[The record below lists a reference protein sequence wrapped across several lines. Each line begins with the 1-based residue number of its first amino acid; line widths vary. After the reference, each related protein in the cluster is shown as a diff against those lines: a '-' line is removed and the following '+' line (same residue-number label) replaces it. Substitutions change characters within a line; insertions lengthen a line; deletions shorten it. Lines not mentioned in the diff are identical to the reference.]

1 MGLRGK
7 AWDAVGIGK
16 VPGILGELDPNF
28 DAQIADVSH
37 DRRFDGTDIRRADTG
52 SLGVRCRGGA
62 QFRCRGI
69 LRMSGKRQ

>member
-28 DAQIADVSH
+28 DAQIAEVSH
-37 DRRFDGTDIRRADTG
+37 DRRFDGTDIRRARHIAQCGNESG
-52 SLGVRCRGGA
+52 SRVA
-62 QFRCRGI
+62 DVI
-69 LRMSGKRQ
+69 ISAS

>member
-1 MGLRGK
+1 MLSGLVK
-7 AWDAVGIGK
+7 SQA
-16 VPGILGELDPNF
+16 F
-28 DAQIADVSH
+28 SVSWTPISMPRL
-37 DRRFDGTDIRRADTG
+37 RRSLTIEEFDGTDIRRADTG